1 MVGDDCR
8 VRGAVGAA
16 HRPPARLRGSPG
28 TGERCHFLPLS
39 CEREEAIGAASRERA
54 RRGFTESK
62 KPSAQRGLFL
72 VISQH
77 YTRSSLDTGIVGT

>member
-28 TGERCHFLPLS
+28 TGERCHFLPRS
-39 CEREEAIGAASRERA
+39 REREEAIGAAQRRRA
-54 RRGFTESK
+54 SSK
-62 KPSAQRGLFL
+62 FGAVVSF
-72 VISQH
+72 
-77 YTRSSLDTGIVGT
+77 

>member
-28 TGERCHFLPLS
+28 TGERCHFLTPP
-39 CEREEAIGAASRERA
+39 EEAIGAAWLERA
-54 RRGFTESK
+54 RGGFTE
-62 KPSAQRGLFL
+62 
-72 VISQH
+72 
-77 YTRSSLDTGIVGT
+77 

>member
-16 HRPPARLRGSPG
+16 HRLPALLRGSPG

-39 CEREEAIGAASRERA
+39 RQCQRKRSAPPWRERA
-54 RRGFTESK
+54 RGGFTK
-62 KPSAQRGLFL
+62 KQPTQL
-72 VISQH
+72 
-77 YTRSSLDTGIVGT
+77 